1 MHVGVISPVIVCF
14 LCGWNM
20 LEIVE
25 WFQKWSYKD
34 VKGLFQRAGRR
45 SLTDSTLIE
54 ARVALETYALGC
66 LCSVI
71 LCMAAP
77 LFTFHQSW
85 RKFCRRLMRSKRF
98 HWVNVVVLILY
109 MKTSIINHQLQLRNP
124 ILSIHAS
131 HMFLQIYR
139 APPPDPPENERML
152 FWKKGPFKKKG
163 ISSSKTIGFQ
173 QIYLWDIQG
182 GFLSSRIRFSG
193 WSNAPIPLQNPS
205 CKSLVQRPTAAH
217 AVRDPPECGPTLKQ
231 FFSSLI
237 FLKKGM
243 IVKVIYLQS

>member
-139 APPPDPPENERML
+139 APPPTPPKMNECSSEKRDHL
-152 FWKKGPFKKKG
+152 KKRAFHLQKPSVFSKYIFG
-163 ISSSKTIGFQ
+163 ISREGF
-173 QIYLWDIQG
+173 YLHG
-182 GFLSSRIRFSG
+182 
-193 WSNAPIPLQNPS
+193 
-205 CKSLVQRPTAAH
+205 
-217 AVRDPPECGPTLKQ
+217 
-231 FFSSLI
+231 
-237 FLKKGM
+237 
-243 IVKVIYLQS
+243 